1 MKVLNFNIVIFVLL
15 TSFVL
20 FQISCTTDI
29 KQENTSNK
37 KLSKSDSTNSS
48 GVTFF
53 RRIDNKTGAQIGKG
67 TSFTIMEDGRVH
79 AAIDIK
85 KYLSKKDRDIMLH
98 FDWINPDGYSF
109 YQRREDVAVDSST
122 VVNSSISLSPNS
134 RKEGVYKLRVYL
146 YRKLILEDSFELL
159 PKFQL
164 ENYPIDNENISLST
178 KINKSIKH
186 HEEENIEIVSM
197 KGKWVEA
204 SLAFEN
210 STQYKNR
217 ELLFRYDW
225 IGEDGKLFYRKRM
238 DISPA
243 DSTIVLKSSLSISP
257 EERLEGKYVIQLYL
271 FDEILAQVDYRLLP
285 PLDVK
290 KIKSRI
296 TFCSNVD
303 KKTAKRTGINSVFN
317 LSNKA
322 KVYACVDLSNCLAF
336 GERELNFRL
345 KWVNTDGKTMFSKRF
360 NFTPNKSSKTLK
372 SAISISPKKRK
383 KGDNKLQ
390 VLLFNELIAEKSF
403 TLRPELN
410 PKNLKSNITLYSK
423 KDKNTDEKIGAGTSF
438 NIKNKRKVN
447 ALINIENPLVFGK
460 KELKFRVEWIG
471 TNGKS
476 FYAKNLTIVPNNS
489 DTILESAISIPPN
502 KRKPGNY
509 KIRLF
514 LFGKLIKE
522 KAFIL
527 KHE

>member
-1 MKVLNFNIVIFVLL
+1 MKVLNFNIALFVLL
-15 TSFVL
+15 TSFIL
-20 FQISCTTDI
+20 FQISCTTEN

-48 GVTFF
+48 GITFF
-53 RRIDNKTGAQIGKG
+53 RRIDNKTGAQIWKG

-79 AAIDIK
+79 ASVDIK
-85 KYLSKKDRDIMLH
+85 NYLSKKDRDIMLH

-122 VVNSSISLSPNS
+122 IVNSSISLSPNF

-146 YRKLILEDSFELL
+146 YRKLLLEDSFELL

-164 ENYPIDNENISLST
+164 ENYTIDNKNLTLST
-178 KINKSIKH
+178 KINKAIKH
-186 HEEENIEIVSM
+186 HEKENIEIVSM

-210 STQYKNR
+210 SPQYKNR

-225 IGEDGKLFYRKRM
+225 VGEDGKIFYRKRM

-257 EERLEGKYVIQLYL
+257 EERQEGKYAIQLYL

-285 PLDVK
+285 PLDTKKVK
-290 KIKSRI
+290 SSI

-303 KKTAKRTGINSVFN
+303 KKTTKRTGINSIFN
-317 LSNKA
+317 LGTKA
-322 KVYACVDLSNCLAF
+322 KVYACVDLSNCLVF

-345 KWVNTDGKTMFSKRF
+345 KWVDTDGKTMFSKRF
-360 NFTPNKSSKTLK
+360 NFAPNKSSKTLI
-372 SAISISPKKRK
+372 SAISISPKKRE
-383 KGDNKLQ
+383 KGDYKLQ

-403 TLRPELN
+403 TLRPTLN
-410 PKNLKSNITLYSK
+410 PKNLKSTITLYSK
-423 KDKNTDEKIGAGTSF
+423 EDKNTGKKIGVGSSF

-447 ALINIENPLVFGK
+447 ALIDIENPLVFGK

-471 TNGKS
+471 INGKS
-476 FYAKNLTIVPNNS
+476 FYAKNLTMTPNSS
-489 DTILESAISIPPN
+489 DKILKSAISIPPN

-522 KAFIL
+522 RAFIL
-527 KHE
+527 KNE